1 MEIYNRLRNFIVTEM
16 EWKGSPEQLTQ
27 DYGLIENGVVD
38 SLGLL
43 MLVSFVEEQFG
54 VQFSL
59 EELIPANFETIG
71 VMVSVIQRKRATST
85 DQAEHSRDGLDG
97 REPSPRG

>member
-1 MEIYNRLRNFIVTEM
+1 MEIHNRLRNFIVTEM

-38 SLGLL
+38 SLGLF
-43 MLVSFVEEQFG
+43 MLVAFIEDQFG
-54 VQFSL
+54 CQFSL
-59 EELIPANFETIG
+59 EDLIPANFETID
-71 VMVSVIQRKRATST
+71 VMVRLIQRKGATST
-85 DQAEHSRDGLDG
+85 DQAEHSRDGLNG

>member
-1 MEIYNRLRNFIVTEM
+1 MEIYNRLRNFIITEM

-27 DYGLIENGVVD
+27 DYGLIENGIVD

-43 MLVSFVEEQFG
+43 MLVSFVEDQFG

-71 VMVSVIQRKRATST
+71 VMVRLIQRKRGT
-85 DQAEHSRDGLDG
+85 
-97 REPSPRG
+97 